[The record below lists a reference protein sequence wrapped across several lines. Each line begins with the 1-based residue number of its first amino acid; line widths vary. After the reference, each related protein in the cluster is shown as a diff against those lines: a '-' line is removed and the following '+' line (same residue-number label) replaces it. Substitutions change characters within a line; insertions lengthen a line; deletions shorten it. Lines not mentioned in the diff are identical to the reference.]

1 MSVERK
7 CDCGA
12 MMGAYDLG
20 CKICGK
26 SFKVRDEFLV
36 GKDILPEPPV
46 GLWAA
51 QQREAASKK
60 KSWTRKPAPRPTTPR
75 NNRSTSRGS
84 TSISTK
90 YNFST
95 ILLLALSVI
104 AVILFREPLT
114 AQIEA
119 LPYSILAVTLLI
131 SFIALRNSDFF
142 GKIVMSPTHVF
153 HNKEY
158 YRLISSGFGH
168 INAGHFILNAIGLIN
183 FGPFLMEFLRG
194 AEAFGANAPLAFL
207 LIYLSA
213 IVVAD
218 LPDLI
223 RHKHNPEYSS
233 VGASGA
239 IAAVVAGAAISDP
252 NLEVILFF
260 IPGLALPGFVYAIGY
275 LAISI
280 YLDYRGNGRVA
291 HLAHAAGTIYG
302 LAVVAIISSIF
313 TIGFASSLSANST
326 YESSAE
332 VPSDATKGDTY
343 SWAPSG
349 FDYTS
354 TDSSFAYSFYGS
366 EEYYCSDENAQGCI
380 KLQIASEQDCTQLA
394 VKIRFYDSQTGEEE
408 WAEDQLTYFS
418 GGVPQDVELSFY
430 SRAFDRVDPPEIYC
444 SIP

>member
-46 GLWAA
+46 GMWAA
-51 QQREAASKK
+51 QQREASSKK
-60 KSWTRKPAPRPTTPR
+60 KSWTRKPAPRPAAPER
-75 NNRSTSRGS
+75 RSSTSV
-84 TSISTK
+84 K

-95 ILLLALSVI
+95 VLFLAISFI
-104 AVILFREPLT
+104 SVILFREQLT
-114 AQIEA
+114 TETAA
-119 LPYSILAVTLLI
+119 LPYAILPITLLI
-131 SFIALRNSDFF
+131 SFIALRNNDFF
-142 GKIVMSPTHVF
+142 EKIVMSPTHIV
-153 HNKEY
+153 HYKEY

-168 INAGHFILNAIGLIN
+168 INSGHFILNAIGLIN
-183 FGPFLMEFLRG
+183 FGPFLMDFLVDAYG
-194 AEAFGANAPLAFL
+194 SNAPLAFL
-207 LIYLSA
+207 LIYISA
-213 IVVAD
+213 IVLAD

-223 RHKHNPEYSS
+223 RHKYNPDYSS

-260 IPGLALPGFVYAIGY
+260 IPGLELPGFVYAIGY

-280 YLDYRGNGRVA
+280 YLDYRGSGRVA
-291 HLAHAAGTIYG
+291 HLAHAAGTVYG

-313 TIGFASSLSANST
+313 SLGFASSLSADTT
-326 YESSAE
+326 YESPAE
-332 VPSDATKGDTY
+332 VSTDATQGGIY
-343 SWAPSG
+343 SWAPSS
-349 FDYTS
+349 FDYAPG
-354 TDSSFAYSFYGS
+354 DSSFAYSFYGS
-366 EEYYCSDENAQGCI
+366 EEYYCSDESAQGCI
-380 KLQIASEQDCTQLA
+380 KLQIASEQDCTQLD
-394 VKIRFYDSQTGEEE
+394 VNIRFYDSQTGDQE
-408 WAEDQLTYFS
+408 WAEEQFDYFS
-418 GGVPQDVELSFY
+418 AGVPQDIELSIY
-430 SRAFDRVDPPEIYC
+430 SRAFDAVDPPEIYC

>member
-46 GLWAA
+46 GMWAA

-60 KSWTRKPAPRPTTPR
+60 KSWTRKPAPRRTTPQSGS
-75 NNRSTSRGS
+75 STSV
-84 TSISTK
+84 K

-95 ILLLALSVI
+95 VLLLAISFI
-104 AVILFREPLT
+104 AVILFREQLIT
-114 AQIEA
+114 ETEA
-119 LPYSILAVTLLI
+119 LPYAILAVTLLI
-131 SFIALRNSDFF
+131 SFIALRNNDFF
-142 GKIVMSPTHVF
+142 ENIVMSPTHVF

-183 FGPFLMEFLRG
+183 FGPFLMDFLVD
-194 AEAFGANAPLAFL
+194 AYDSNAPLAFL
-207 LIYLSA
+207 LIYISA

-223 RHKHNPEYSS
+223 RHRHNPEYTS

-239 IAAVVAGAAISDP
+239 ISAVVAGAAISYP

-260 IPGLALPGFVYAIGY
+260 IPGLELPGFVYAIGY

-280 YLDYRGNGRVA
+280 FLDYRGNGRVA

-313 TIGFASSLSANST
+313 TLGFASSSSSILNFNQNP
-326 YESSAE
+326 ESSSTQSE
-332 VPSDATKGDTY
+332 
-343 SWAPSG
+343 
-349 FDYTS
+349 S
-354 TDSSFAYSFYGS
+354 TDSNSLVDLLNSAGPDAWESQSQDVVNSLG
-366 EEYYCSDENAQGCI
+366 
-380 KLQIASEQDCTQLA
+380 ASEVIFSGDCWVLTYSDAQ
-394 VKIRFYDSQTGEEE
+394 
-408 WAEDQLTYFS
+408 QLTTRVVDSWDTFEWDIPTPEYWYLNNQAIIGPS
-418 GGVPQDVELSFY
+418 ATSSCVVTAAKVLNWDLS
-430 SRAFDRVDPPEIYC
+430 
-444 SIP
+444 